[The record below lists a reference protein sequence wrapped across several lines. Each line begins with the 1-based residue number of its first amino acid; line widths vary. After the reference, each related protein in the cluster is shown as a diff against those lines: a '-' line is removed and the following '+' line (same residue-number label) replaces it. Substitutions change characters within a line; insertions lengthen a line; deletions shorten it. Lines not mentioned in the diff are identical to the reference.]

1 MAQTPHRRRT
11 RAPACAVAKR
21 RESAVSLGPVARLG
35 QGQQPGRAGGD
46 TLNGVVICS
55 YLIRRRGT
63 MTREVP
69 IATLY
74 VSSRTP
80 SQTCSPKTKA
90 SLLIVGDY
98 LTPE

>member
-1 MAQTPHRRRT
+1 
-11 RAPACAVAKR
+11 
-21 RESAVSLGPVARLG
+21 
-35 QGQQPGRAGGD
+35 
-46 TLNGVVICS
+46 
-55 YLIRRRGT
+55 